1 MNTKHTPG
9 PWRIS
14 NGNFANLIEGYS
26 GRHHG
31 EWDDGFRAVAS
42 AQHCEPTGNYVNE
55 RENAEANA
63 RLIAAAPELL
73 EACSLLL
80 EALRSSNVSNGLIRS
95 AEDAARAAIAKARGG
110 A

>member
-9 PWRIS
+9 EWKVSSQTPCRVDTA
-14 NGNFANLIEGYS
+14 NGSITVSWTCNF
-26 GRHHG
+26 
-31 EWDDGFRAVAS
+31 DG
-42 AQHCEPTGNYVNE
+42 GK
-55 RENAEANA
+55 REQEAEANA
-63 RLIAAAPELL
+63 SLIAAAPELL